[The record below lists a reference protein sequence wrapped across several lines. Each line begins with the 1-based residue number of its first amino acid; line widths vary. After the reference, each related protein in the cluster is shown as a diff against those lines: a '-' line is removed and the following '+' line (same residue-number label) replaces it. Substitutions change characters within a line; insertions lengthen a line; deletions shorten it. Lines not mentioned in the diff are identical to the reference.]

1 MSSVETATPPKSD
14 NTTAERRRRDTC
26 HGAGNNCHD
35 RPENN
40 GQGDSCHNDRE
51 NRFIFQGPVD
61 DKVQERAKENGESDG
76 SHKCNNECPGAVQQ
90 RNSSRAE
97 TKKKLT

>member
-1 MSSVETATPPKSD
+1 MAREI
-14 NTTAERRRRDTC
+14 
-26 HGAGNNCHD
+26 G
-35 RPENN
+35 
-40 GQGDSCHNDRE
+40 CHNDRE

-90 RNSSRAE
+90 RNLQQGGDEEKIDISPTIINSPWA
-97 TKKKLT
+97 KLTTSVAL